1 MTLRSAVR
9 DIRSLGAGVPLRAL
23 YEGSKR
29 IGTHRVLFGR
39 LAQKARTAAAVPP
52 FPPPGPIP
60 NEARRRAMDAALQV
74 ASGKVRVFGRMID
87 LGRSPDWHHAIE
99 RDVRWPLC
107 EWWTIDVRSEG
118 RPADVKWVWEVGR
131 HHHLVLL
138 ARGVYLEPNDDSL
151 SAALNEQLDSWIKQ
165 NPLERGIHWYSNLE
179 IAIRSICWLQILG
192 LARDAIPEALHR
204 AMGRVLYHS
213 GRHLIADLPYTLST
227 MRNNHLIGDA
237 LGLVALGRAFPGDRS
252 ASRWARIGDMLLLR
266 QLRRH
271 FRDDGSTIEDALSY
285 HRFVLDMLAM
295 RSLLVGPPP
304 QVLRCLVAGT
314 QFLARLG
321 ALEGPL
327 PQYGDWDEGRVLS
340 VGGDPSDFRGIVR
353 LGLAL
358 AGTGAP
364 HGWTEAHDELAWY
377 SRAGEPL
384 APHAAEANGA
394 DAGAGIARAAR
405 GSFRVWLKSGCGPSH
420 GHADLLSTPIA
431 FNGQW
436 VVGDPGTGAYNGPI
450 EERNYFRS
458 SVPHSVL
465 RIEGL
470 DQLEPHRAFRWMHT
484 ARALAGPPVD
494 LGDKVVMWGV
504 HDAYRRLDPPTRVA
518 RVVIVSSDGVTVSD
532 WVERP
537 AGRTYELSMG
547 LHPAATWQEGH
558 VLIDDGTFLLLDLPS
573 TPVAVRGSR
582 KLYDGW
588 WSDTYGSAVPATR
601 LSISAGLRGPV
612 AWSMRVTSD
621 RLHRLEDDW
630 VVADEVRFRIRW
642 ILSSH
647 QVELVIKAS
656 GAETRRAL
664 RWQ

>member
-138 ARGVYLEPNDDSL
+138 ARGVYLEPDDDSL

-192 LARDAIPEALHR
+192 LARDAIPEALQR

-213 GRHLIADLPYTLST
+213 GRHLVADLPYTLST

-252 ASRWARIGDMLLLR
+252 ASRWTRIGDMLLLR
-266 QLRRH
+266 QLRR
-271 FRDDGSTIEDALSY
+271 FREDGSTIEDSLSY
-285 HRFVLDMLAM
+285 QRFVIDMLAM
-295 RSLLVGPPP
+295 RSLLGDAPLEV
-304 QVLRCLVAGT
+304 VRRLVSGA

-321 ALEGPL
+321 ALEGPV

-340 VGGDPSDFRGIVR
+340 VTGDPADLRGIVR

-358 AGTGAP
+358 GGKGASEE
-364 HGWTEAHDELAWY
+364 WREAHDELAWY

-384 APHAAEANGA
+384 APHAAEANGC
-394 DAGAGIARAAR
+394 DAGSGIVRATR
-405 GSFRVWLKSGCGPSH
+405 GSFRVWLKAGRGPSH
-420 GHADLLSTPIA
+420 GHADLLSTPIT

-436 VVGDPGTGAYNGPI
+436 VIGDPGTGAYNGPI

-470 DQLEPHRAFRWMHT
+470 DQLEPHRAFRWVHE

-494 LGDKVVMWGV
+494 LGDKVVMWGA

-518 RVVIVSSDGVTVSD
+518 RVVVVSSDGVTVAE
-532 WVERP
+532 WVEQP
-537 AGRTYELSMG
+537 AGRTYDLTLG
-547 LHPAATWQEGH
+547 LHPAAIWKRGR
-558 VLIDDGTFLLLDLPS
+558 LLLGDGTCLFLELPS
-573 TPVAVRGSR
+573 EPVAVQGCR
-582 KLYDGW
+582 KPYDGW
-588 WSDTYGSAVPATR
+588 WSETYGSAIPSTR
-601 LSISAGLRGPV
+601 LNIRGRLTGPV
-612 AWSMRVTSD
+612 AWGV
-621 RLHRLEDDW
+621 RLEGGKDPRVHDESVLTGDLSVGLGWTDDSIELL
-630 VVADEVRFRIRW
+630 VQAAEGEFRRTVLW
-642 ILSSH
+642 
-647 QVELVIKAS
+647 
-656 GAETRRAL
+656 R
-664 RWQ
+664 